1 MTQKKRALL
10 ICTGNSCRSQMA
22 EGVVRH
28 LFSDHCDVYSAG
40 IVSTFVHPVV
50 KELMAEIEMPLEGH
64 VSNCVDEYLN
74 DPFDVV
80 ITLCDKAK
88 KHCPPFPHCD
98 HHVHWP
104 FRDPITF
111 AGQHKDVLKGFR
123 DVRDLIVTQF
133 NDCFLD
139 ELK

>member
-1 MTQKKRALL
+1 MTQKKEHFLFVLAIAVVHKWLKAWFVTYFL
-10 ICTGNSCRSQMA
+10 I
-22 EGVVRH
+22 VR
-28 LFSDHCDVYSAG
+28 CVSAG
-40 IVSTFVHPVV
+40 IVSTLIHPVV

-74 DPFDVV
+74 DHFDVV

-139 ELK
+139 ELN